1 MAPVIPSDPDR
12 VLTFLSLL
20 DEEILEHTLRR
31 IDPELAE
38 QIRDLM
44 TENRHARPSVSKQK
58 AVLGEFARMFRFA
71 VKYNKPKLKIHRG
84 GEIEEIEQYELTDN
98 AIRDLELMHAT
109 QVTSALEE
117 ETPRTAAILL
127 KEMPHE
133 RTAEILSMMREDFRR
148 NVFTELSMNPS
159 APPVVLE
166 QVASTLVNRAH
177 TLPYH
182 REPEISAAERMAEVL
197 RSTERK
203 VQMDMLRTLK
213 TEDEDLSAE
222 VQKLLFRFADLPDM
236 TDLQIRS
243 VLNKVE
249 TSVLATALFEAGDA
263 IVDKVFAN
271 LSKRAR
277 ESLQEELGFLS
288 NVPESQ
294 LLASRDTVGNAIA
307 EVIMEGD

>member
-1 MAPVIPSDPDR
+1 MAD
-12 VLTFLSLL
+12 
-20 DEEILEHTLRR
+20 
-31 IDPELAE
+31 

-44 TENRHARPSVSKQK
+44 SENRHTRPSVAKQK
-58 AVLGEFARMFRFA
+58 AVLGEFTRMFRFA
-71 VKYNKPKLKIHRG
+71 VKYTKPKLKIHRG
-84 GEIEEIEQYELTDN
+84 DEEEDFEEYELTDN
-98 AIRDLELMHAT
+98 AIRDLELMNAA

-127 KEMPHE
+127 KEMPNE
-133 RTAEILSMMREDFRR
+133 RTAEILSTMREDFRR

-159 APPVVLE
+159 APPVVLK
-166 QVASTLVNRAH
+166 QVASTIVNRAH
-177 TLPYH
+177 SLPQQ
-182 REPEISAAERMAEVL
+182 REPEVSAAERMAEVL

-213 TEDEDLSAE
+213 AEDEDLGSE
-222 VQKLLFRFADLPDM
+222 VQRLLFRFADLPDL

-249 TSVLATALFEAGDA
+249 TSVLATALFEAGDE

-277 ESLQEELGFLS
+277 ESLQEEVGFLS

-294 LLASRDTVGNAIA
+294 LLASRETVGNAIA